1 MSPRRHAQL
10 ARLRELARTPAWRDR
25 ARRTMAAN
33 WRDPQYRERV
43 RRLRKAEWRSP
54 AWRESWLTTRR
65 EMIQRTRLTF
75 DEMMARY
82 VRPEP
87 GPNGCWQWVG
97 SFETTGYGRARP
109 LKGHAKISMAHRLV
123 YEHLKGPIPADWHV
137 HHHCGVRSCVRPDH
151 LEPMPAKIHI
161 LYTFADRRGRSS
173 APDDDDDSVSMP
185 PSPAVPDEPALTCL
199 CGRTRGVFAA
209 ACCDEGT
216 GV

>member
-1 MSPRRHAQL
+1 MSPAQL
-10 ARLRELARTPAWRDR
+10 ARLRALARTPAWRAR

-33 WRDPQYRERV
+33 WRDPKFRERV

-87 GPNGCWQWVG
+87 GPNGCWQWGG
-97 SFETTGYGRARP
+97 SFDTHGYGRVFRAQGAP
-109 LKGHAKISMAHRLV
+109 KTSQAHRLI
-123 YEHLKGPIPADWHV
+123 YERLVGPVAADMDL
-137 HHHCGVRSCVRPDH
+137 HHRCGDPSCVRPDH
-151 LEPMPAKIHI
+151 LEPLLKKIHI
-161 LYTFADRRGRSS
+161 MYTFAKRRRRPS

-185 PSPAVPDEPALTCL
+185 PSPAIPDEPALTCL

-216 GV
+216 GD